1 MGLLLLGLLVAIF
14 TALFALQNNEPV
26 TVRFLVWELD
36 LSLALLILGAT
47 VLGAMLYLVA
57 SLGGLWRHAR
67 EARELA
73 KLVESQGARIRELEA
88 QLRDHPQ
95 PGSTPDS

>member
-14 TALFALQNNEPV
+14 TALFALQNNESV

-67 EARELA
+67 EAREFA
-73 KLVESQGARIRELEA
+73 KLVESQGARIRELES
-88 QLRDHPQ
+88 QSHERHPSA
-95 PGSTPDS
+95 PTCIP